1 MEIIVKTIA
10 GSHLFGTNTP
20 SSDMDYKGIFI
31 PSGDEIL
38 LGEYKDSVSE
48 STGSDFSKNTKDD
61 IDTEMYS
68 LRKFL
73 KMVRN
78 GDTAAIELLF
88 TPDTHI
94 VEKSPIWDEIIRF
107 RDQLVS
113 RKINSLIGYARQ
125 QSNKYGIKGSRMGE
139 LNNMITFLKDLE
151 KQFDFPNPKLKHGW
165 EKIQRE
171 IKKYDHVY
179 EYENEMLVN
188 QVLTKTP
195 SLNILGKKF
204 DHHTSFANVLQPLKK
219 IYKNYGQRAREA
231 KNNNGVDFKALSHAV
246 RVCLQGIELMETG
259 KITLPHCENNRKLLI
274 DIKTGKLHYTE
285 VANIIESKLEELE
298 KITKISNIPEEVD
311 IDFIKGLII
320 HLHLGVVYESVQ
332 A

>member
-10 GSHLFGTNTP
+10 GSHLFGTDTP
-20 SSDMDYKGIFI
+20 SSDMDYKGVFM
-31 PSGDEIL
+31 PSGSEIL
-38 LGEYKDSVSE
+38 LGEYKDSISE

-61 IDTEMYS
+61 VDTEMYS

-73 KMVRN
+73 KMLRN

-88 TPDTHI
+88 TPDSHI
-94 VEKSPIWDEIIRF
+94 VEKSSVWDEIVRH

-139 LNNMITFLKDLE
+139 LSNMISFLKDLE
-151 KQFDFPNPKLKHGW
+151 KEFDFPNPKLKHGW
-165 EKIQRE
+165 EKIQQE

-219 IYKNYGQRAREA
+219 VYKNYGQRAREA

-246 RVCLQGIELMETG
+246 RVCLQGIELMKTG
-259 KITLPHCENNRKLLI
+259 KITLPHSEDNKKLLI

-285 VANIIESKLEELE
+285 VAEIIEANLEELE
-298 KITKISNIPEEVD
+298 KVTKTSQIREEVD
-311 IDFIKGLII
+311 KSFADGLII
-320 HLHLGVVYESVQ
+320 HLHLGAVYEYVQ
-332 A
+332 G